1 MLKFKTSTGTVA
13 VDNWGYQLQGLNG
26 DPQNVNLLISA
37 THDLLVIDSSRD
49 GTNSG
54 RFTTSDVARMK
65 DGMGGRSVVVSYISI
80 GEASDFRD
88 Y

>member
-26 DPQNVNLLISA
+26 DPQNVSSLVSA

-49 GTNSG
+49 GRNSEW
-54 RFTTSDVARMK
+54 A
-65 DGMGGRSVVVSYISI
+65 
-80 GEASDFRD
+80 
-88 Y
+88 